1 MSGMKLPSVLQTK
14 VIERPEVHSDV
25 NTDLLFPVVFSQK
38 SARFVFDRKGVL
50 DSNSQL
56 QISATV
62 KQPGGAGN
70 ALNAFYPTSV
80 GCLSLIKRAY
90 LEIGGRR
97 ISDLQSLGHY
107 ACWKRLHFSN
117 EYRTGIAIPKQSGN
131 DVIMGS
137 TARSIEAA
145 PSATSIRARGYTE
158 PYGVLG
164 RVGSE
169 YSTLLDTIP
178 TGQQSASAADINEA
192 PKRIITDDAKTT
204 PTFSIGL
211 SQLIPFL
218 KNLQLPL
225 FAMREEVS
233 LTIEFSD
240 PVADEAFVVPQIDS
254 GGVPITATDCVS
266 EIVEDTFFIMA
277 DYLFFPSMMAEISED
292 ILERGGYDIPFN
304 ELIHQTNYLTYTTG
318 EFVNELQIQV
328 GGRKVRNLIIQH
340 QQSGLTAHYGNYNSM
355 ALKGGMQY
363 NYKVDS
369 QNVYGMDLENTAL
382 QFQETSA
389 VEGTPLM
396 INNYLY
402 TYKNQVDAAGV
413 MSLLSSGFSDRLFQT
428 YSQTLDSGSQ
438 NWIALKLENVYS
450 QGKLLSNQPVI
461 YTERGTVLAPDNNTS
476 RTVRIWITI
485 HRLLNIS
492 NGIVTL
498 LE

>member
-25 NTDLLFPVVFSQK
+25 NTDLLFPVTFSQQ

-62 KQPGGAGN
+62 TQTGGPGNPLG
-70 ALNAFYPTSV
+70 AFYPTSV

-107 ACWKRLHFSN
+107 ATWKRLHFTN

-137 TARSIEAA
+137 SARSIEAA
-145 PSATSIRARGYTE
+145 ASATAIRARGFTE

-164 RVGSE
+164 RVASE
-169 YSTLLDTIP
+169 YATNLTELP
-178 TGQQSASAADINEA
+178 VGEQSGDAADVHEA
-192 PKRIITDDAKTT
+192 PKRRITDDPKTT
-204 PTFSIGL
+204 PTFSVGL

-233 LTIEFSD
+233 ITIEFSD
-240 PVADEAFVVPQIDS
+240 PVADEAFVVPGVDE
-254 GGVPITATDCVS
+254 GGAAINPDNCKS

-304 ELIHQTNYLTYTTG
+304 ELIHQTNYLSYTTG

-340 QQSGLTAHYGNYNSM
+340 QQSGLNAHYGNYNSM
-355 ALKGGMQY
+355 ALKHGMRY
-363 NYKVDS
+363 NFKVDS
-369 QNVYGMDLENTAL
+369 VNVYGMDLENTSL

-402 TYKNQVDAAGV
+402 TYKNQVDIAGV
-413 MSLLSSGFSDRLFQT
+413 MSNLSSGLSDRLFTT
-428 YSQTLDSGSQ
+428 YSQTLESGSQ
-438 NWIALKLENVYS
+438 GWIGLKLENVYS

-461 YTERGTVLAPDNNTS
+461 YTERGTVAPPDNQSS